1 MRWREAI
8 QRIIA
13 LRKLA
18 LEKDPSAKPGSGA
31 QTTASTTATSTTD
44 ADSQANDAGVS
55 GRLVDYFIVFGVH
68 PPKEF
73 EKVNFSLLSEE
84 QIESV
89 LRRAQVFAGIV
100 DRYEP
105 RFASR
110 GSRVMDACGQVSS

>member
-18 LEKDPSAKPGSGA
+18 LEKDLSAKPGSGA
-31 QTTASTTATSTTD
+31 QTTASTTATAMTD
-44 ADSQANDAGVS
+44 ADSQANDAAVS

-100 DRYEP
+100 DRYES